1 MTYIDDIINKNPIKY
16 DSLIKNNISNKEL
29 KMKIDEYNNIQEEYG
44 SLLSKQSTSDS
55 NWNDL
60 QNTNYSS
67 GLITQPKSENDMWK
81 YLGQSDTLEECKLQS
96 VQDKQPF
103 KSVVYYSE
111 QVDNGWAKSCYGGIN
126 GSKPMHQVKQKNVI
140 TSIPPHKSTALGGEV
155 GFKLLTKMKN
165 IQDDIQSLIQQQ
177 ITNTQGIIKSKSLF
191 KVNINNQELHLDE
204 VIEKLKSDRVELDK
218 VLNAT
223 HNNEYIA
230 YDEETNLKKTS
241 NFYHYILWFIL
252 AIITIYMSIQ
262 LYSSEDYNIST
273 STYLFVTV
281 WIVIF
286 LYYYHSQISEYSG
299 KISDSISYLFSMIP

>member
-1 MTYIDDIINKNPIKY
+1 MTYIDGIINKNPIKY
-16 DSLIKNNISNKEL
+16 DSLIRNNISNKEL
-29 KMKIDEYNNIQEEYG
+29 KMKIDEYNNIQEEYA
-44 SLLSKQSTSDS
+44 SLLSNQSVNQSG
-55 NWNDL
+55 WNDL

-81 YLGQSDTLEECKLQS
+81 YLGQADTLEDCKLQS

-103 KSVVYYSE
+103 KSVVYYPE

-126 GSKPMHQVKQKNVI
+126 SSKPLHQVKQKHVI
-140 TSIPPHKSTALGGEV
+140 TSIPPNKSTALGGEV

-177 ITNTQGIIKSKSLF
+177 TTNTQGIIKSKSLF

-230 YDEETNLKKTS
+230 YVEESNLKKTS
-241 NFYHYILWFIL
+241 TFYHYILWFIL
-252 AIITIYMSIQ
+252 AVITIYMSIH
-262 LYSSEDYNIST
+262 LYSSEYYNIST
-273 STYLFVTV
+273 STYLFVTA

>member
-16 DSLIKNNISNKEL
+16 DSLIRNNISNKEL
-29 KMKIDEYNNIQEEYG
+29 KMKIDEYNNIQEEYA
-44 SLLSKQSTSDS
+44 SLLSNQSVNQSGWT
-55 NWNDL
+55 DL

-96 VQDKQPF
+96 VQDKQTF
-103 KSVVYYSE
+103 KSVVYYPE

-126 GSKPMHQVKQKNVI
+126 SSKPMHQVKQKHVI
-140 TSIPPHKSTALGGEV
+140 TSIPPNKSTALGGDV
-155 GFKLLTKMKN
+155 GFKLLTKMKK

-204 VIEKLKSDRVELDK
+204 VIEKLKADRVELDK

-223 HNNEYIA
+223 HNHEYIA
-230 YDEETNLKKTS
+230 YDEENSLKKTS
-241 NFYHYILWFIL
+241 AFYHYMLWFIL
-252 AIITIYMSIQ
+252 AIVTIYMSIH

-273 STYLFVTV
+273 STYLFATIWVMF
-281 WIVIF
+281 F
-286 LYYYHSQISEYSG
+286 LYYYYSQISEYG
-299 KISDSISYLFSMIP
+299 NKISDSISYLFSMIP

>member
-44 SLLSKQSTSDS
+44 ALLSKQTVNQSG
-55 NWNDL
+55 WNDL

-81 YLGQSDTLEECKLQS
+81 YLGQADTLEECKLQS

-111 QVDNGWAKSCYGGIN
+111 QVDNEWAKSCYGGVN
-126 GSKPMHQVKQKNVI
+126 SSKPLNQVKQNDVI
-140 TSIPPHKSTALGGEV
+140 TTIPPNKSTALGGED

-165 IQDDIQSLIQQQ
+165 IQDDIQSLIQDQ
-177 ITNTQGIIKSKSLF
+177 TKNTQGVIKSKSLF

-204 VIEKLKSDRVELDK
+204 VIKKLKADRVELDK

-230 YDEETNLKKTS
+230 YDEENSLKKTS
-241 NFYHYILWFIL
+241 SFYHYILWFIL
-252 AIITIYMSIQ
+252 AIITIYISIR
-262 LYSSEDYNIST
+262 LYTSESYNIST
-273 STYLFVTV
+273 LTYLFATA
-281 WIVIF
+281 WIIIF

-299 KISDSISYLFSMIP
+299 KISDSISYLFNMIP

>member
-16 DSLIKNNISNKEL
+16 DSLIRNNISNKEL
-29 KMKIDEYNNIQEEYG
+29 KMKIDEYNNIQEEYA
-44 SLLSKQSTSDS
+44 SLLSKQSVNQSGWT
-55 NWNDL
+55 DL

-81 YLGQSDTLEECKLQS
+81 YLGQTDTLEECKLQS
-96 VQDKQPF
+96 VQNKQPF
-103 KSVVYYSE
+103 KSVVYYPE
-111 QVDNGWAKSCYGGIN
+111 QVDNGWAKSCYGGTKS
-126 GSKPMHQVKQKNVI
+126 SKPLHQVKQKNVI
-140 TSIPPHKSTALGGEV
+140 TSIPPNKSTALGGEV

-177 ITNTQGIIKSKSLF
+177 ATNTQGIIKSKSLF

-204 VIEKLKSDRVELDK
+204 VIEKLKADRVELDK

-230 YDEETNLKKTS
+230 YDEESNLKKTS
-241 NFYHYILWFIL
+241 TFYHYILWVIL
-252 AIITIYMSIQ
+252 AIITIYMSVHV
-262 LYSSEDYNIST
+262 YTSESYNIST
-273 STYLFVTV
+273 LTYLFAIT
-281 WIVIF
+281 WIMIF